1 MIDIMNIK
9 NLDNETNELRDNIEQ
24 LKLESNQDNEIN
36 GLKDNI
42 EQLKLESNQDNEI
55 NGLKDNIEQLK
66 LESNQKTKK
75 LNSINLEKQNYKQ
88 YVKPVDEEYKKEIT
102 VEDFNREITTNY
114 LPNNS
119 FKESAN
125 IILDTDIC
133 EPTSKLTD
141 KQIKNYY
148 RKNHIRS
155 KKDQDIPGFLGKLP
169 NKGARISALKEK
181 VPNINNIIKNTYN
194 FTDEDLQC
202 RDTLIR
208 FNPINS
214 NEQWN
219 TALNYIYL
227 IAMRNP
233 HEKEKWRIVKIGGT
247 RKSMKDRTGSYLCGH
262 HIKGRDKSGKAS
274 ETNKYLYNSLYHY
287 LRVGYEFKI
296 FLCEL
301 PIIPLLL
308 PWGKNEK
315 DEIKYT
321 EYVSQYY
328 HMYESKIIEV
338 YKKMNNDNSP
348 FFCNNSDPNER
359 DD

>member
-1 MIDIMNIK
+1 MAEIK
-9 NLDNETNELRDNIEQ
+9 LDDTHKQ

-36 GLKDNI
+36 RLS
-42 EQLKLESNQDNEI
+42 E
-55 NGLKDNIEQLK
+55 
-66 LESNQKTKK
+66 K
-75 LNSINLEKQNYKQ
+75 LNCLNLEKQNYKQ

-114 LPNNS
+114 LPNNP

-125 IILDTDIC
+125 IILDTDTC
-133 EPTSKLTD
+133 EPIYKLTD
-141 KQIKNYY
+141 KQIKDHY
-148 RKNHIRS
+148 RKYHKRS
-155 KKDQDIPGFLGKLP
+155 QKDQDIPGFLGLP
-169 NKGARISALKEK
+169 NKEARISAFKEK
-181 VPNINNIIKNTYN
+181 VPNINKIIKNTYN
-194 FTDEDLQC
+194 FTDENLQC
-202 RDTLIR
+202 RDSLIR
-208 FNPINS
+208 FDSINS

-219 TALNYIYL
+219 MALNYIYL
-227 IAMRNP
+227 IAMRDP

-296 FLCEL
+296 FVCEL

-315 DEIKYT
+315 DEIKHT

-338 YKKMNNDNSP
+338 YKKMNNNNSP